1 MTQVT
6 GARPLR
12 APEFNTVKV
21 GIMYAASREA
31 SSRAREA
38 LSAALTGSDSV
49 AATTGSELFA
59 VVAVL
64 DDQRSLRVALADKSV
79 SSSVRAELAER
90 VFGGKISA
98 ATQAVL
104 TTAVAQDW
112 SRTRDLVDTLV
123 LLGQEA
129 LLRAAADRGR
139 IDAVEDELFR
149 LGRTV
154 EDNPDLE
161 QALTDRGKPAAA
173 KRDLLTRLLTG
184 KVEDVTM
191 QLAEQA
197 VGRSRGDVGVAFDQ
211 LSDLAAS
218 LRKQIVAHVRSATAL
233 TPQQREHLAASL
245 QRIYDKPVTIHVQ
258 VDPELLAGVVVRIGD
273 DVIDGSAVGRL
284 QRLRQALA

>member
-1 MTQVT
+1 
-6 GARPLR
+6 
-12 APEFNTVKV
+12 
-21 GIMYAASREA
+21 MYAASREA

-38 LSAALTGSDSV
+38 LRSALTGSDTV
-49 AATTGSELFA
+49 AETTGSELFA

-90 VFGGKISA
+90 VFGGKVSA

-112 SRTRDLVDTLV
+112 SRTRDFVDTLV

-129 LLRAAADRGR
+129 LLRSAADRGR

-149 LGRTV
+149 LGRIV
-154 EDNPDLE
+154 EDNPELE
-161 QALTDRGKPAAA
+161 QALSDHGKPASV
-173 KRDLLTRLLTG
+173 RRELLARLLTG
-184 KVEDVTM
+184 KVEDTTAK
-191 QLAEQA
+191 LAEQA
-197 VGRSRGDVGVAFDQ
+197 VARLRGNGVGAAFDH

-218 LRKQIVAHVRSATAL
+218 LRDQIVAHVRAAVEM

-245 QRIYDKPVTIHVQ
+245 QRLYDKPVTVHVQ
-258 VDPELLAGVVVRIGD
+258 VDPSLLAGVVVRVGD
-273 DVIDGSAVGRL
+273 DLIDGSAVGRL
-284 QRLRQALA
+284 RRLRQSLA

>member
-1 MTQVT
+1 
-6 GARPLR
+6 
-12 APEFNTVKV
+12 
-21 GIMYAASREA
+21 MYAASREA

-38 LSAALTGSDSV
+38 LSAALIGSDSV

-98 ATQAVL
+98 ATTAVL

-112 SRTRDLVDTLV
+112 SRTRDLIGTLV

-149 LGRTV
+149 LGRVV
-154 EDNPDLE
+154 EDNPQLE
-161 QALTDRGKPAAA
+161 QALTDHATSGQA
-173 KRDLLTRLLTG
+173 KRELLARLLTG
-184 KVEDVTM
+184 KVEDITL
-191 QLAEQA
+191 QLAEQS
-197 VGRSRGDVGVAFDQ
+197 VGRSRGDAGVAFDR
-211 LSDLAAS
+211 LSELAAA

-233 TPQQREHLAASL
+233 TQQQRDQLAAAL

-258 VDPELLAGVVVRIGD
+258 VDPDLLAGVVVHIGD

-284 QRLRQALA
+284 QRLRHSLA

>member
-1 MTQVT
+1 
-6 GARPLR
+6 
-12 APEFNTVKV
+12 
-21 GIMYAASREA
+21 MYAASREA

-79 SSSVRAELAER
+79 SSSARAELAER

-104 TTAVAQDW
+104 TTAVAEDW
-112 SRTRDLVDTLV
+112 SRTRDMVDTLV
-123 LLGQEA
+123 LLGREA
-129 LLRAAADRGR
+129 LLRAAADRER

-149 LGRTV
+149 LGRIV

-161 QALTDRGKPAAA
+161 QALAARGKSAAD
-173 KRDLLTRLLTG
+173 KRGLIGRLLTG
-184 KVEDVTM
+184 KVEDITI

-197 VGRSRGDVGVAFDQ
+197 VSRSHGDVGVVFDH

-218 LRKQIVAHVRSATAL
+218 LRKQIVAHVRAASEL

-245 QRIYDKPVTIHVQ
+245 QRIYDKPVTVHVQ
-258 VDPELLAGVVVRIGD
+258 IDPSLLAGVVVRVGD

-284 QRLRQALA
+284 QRLRQSLG

>member
-1 MTQVT
+1 
-6 GARPLR
+6 
-12 APEFNTVKV
+12 
-21 GIMYAASREA
+21 MYAASREA

-38 LSAALTGSDSV
+38 LSAALAATGDITV
-49 AATTGSELFA
+49 ATTGSELFA

-79 SSSVRAELAER
+79 SSSVRADLAER

-104 TTAVAQDW
+104 TTAVAQNW

-161 QALTDRGKPAAA
+161 QALTDRGKPAQA
-173 KRDLLTRLLTG
+173 KRDLLARLLTG

-197 VGRSRGDVGVAFDQ
+197 VGRSHGDVGVAFDQ

-233 TPQQREHLAASL
+233 TPQQRDQLAASL

-258 VDPELLAGVVVRIGD
+258 VDPALLAGVVVHIGD